1 MSRRKGPSFEEQ
13 MEELTAIVDGVGRED
28 CPLDELESRVRRA
41 AELIRELRAR
51 LSSTEM
57 SVREVLDGLAS
68 DRRARD
74 ARPGASSRGG
84 AGPAGGADGDED
96 EEEDEDEEDEGGRED
111 VEEEEEDEPRRTDGS
126 GPRPAPSA
134 AS

>member
-1 MSRRKGPSFEEQ
+1 MTRRKGPSFEEQ
-13 MEELTAIVDGVGRED
+13 MEELTAIVDGVGREE

-41 AELIRELRAR
+41 AELIRERRAR

-74 ARPGASSRGG
+74 ARPGAASRGG
-84 AGPAGGADGDED
+84 QGAAGAAGDGAVDEDPGDDDGDED
-96 EEEDEDEEDEGGRED
+96 EDDPEDEEDDAED
-111 VEEEEEDEPRRTDGS
+111 
-126 GPRPAPSA
+126 
-134 AS
+134 

>member
-41 AELIRELRAR
+41 AGLIRELRAR
-51 LSSTEM
+51 LASTEM
-57 SVREVLDGLAS
+57 SVREVLDGLAA

-74 ARPGASSRGG
+74 ARPGAPDRSLGGQAADG
-84 AGPAGGADGDED
+84 AGGDEADED
-96 EEEDEDEEDEGGRED
+96 EDDEDDGDDEDGED
-111 VEEEEEDEPRRTDGS
+111 DPED
-126 GPRPAPSA
+126 
-134 AS
+134 

>member
-51 LSSTEM
+51 LASTEV
-57 SVREVLDGLAS
+57 SVREVLDGLAA

-74 ARPGASSRGG
+74 ARPGATDVPPG
-84 AGPAGGADGDED
+84 GPAADGAD
-96 EEEDEDEEDEGGRED
+96 EDEDEDDDDDGEDEDGED
-111 VEEEEEDEPRRTDGS
+111 DPED
-126 GPRPAPSA
+126 
-134 AS
+134 